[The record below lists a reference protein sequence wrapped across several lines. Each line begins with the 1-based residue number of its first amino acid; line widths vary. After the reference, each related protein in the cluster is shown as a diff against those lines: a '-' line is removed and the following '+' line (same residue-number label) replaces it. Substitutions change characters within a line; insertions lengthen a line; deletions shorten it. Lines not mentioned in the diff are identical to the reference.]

1 MVSMISP
8 SLTTPMKSAG
18 FVLLALLLPACGAQG
33 EAEDSPPGNA
43 GAAAHA
49 PDRRPTSPARA
60 GEETGDPS
68 LEASG
73 EDRNPPGT
81 ESPRPSQEQLP
92 PPGHAWV
99 IFDGDTVQAEV
110 ARSPEERERGL
121 MYRTELPEGRGML
134 FIFPDSRIRSF
145 WMSNTVIPLD
155 IAYLDENLQIVDIQT
170 MEPESL
176 DPHESARP
184 AMFALEVPAGWFRE
198 EGIASGAR
206 ASIVFGPG
214 G

>member
-1 MVSMISP
+1 
-8 SLTTPMKSAG
+8 
-18 FVLLALLLPACGAQG
+18 
-33 EAEDSPPGNA
+33 
-43 GAAAHA
+43 
-49 PDRRPTSPARA
+49 
-60 GEETGDPS
+60 
-68 LEASG
+68 
-73 EDRNPPGT
+73 
-81 ESPRPSQEQLP
+81 
-92 PPGHAWV
+92 
-99 IFDGDTVQAEV
+99 
-110 ARSPEERERGL
+110 

-155 IAYLDENLQIVDIQT
+155 IAYLDENLRIVDIQT

-198 EGIASGAR
+198 KGIVSGAR